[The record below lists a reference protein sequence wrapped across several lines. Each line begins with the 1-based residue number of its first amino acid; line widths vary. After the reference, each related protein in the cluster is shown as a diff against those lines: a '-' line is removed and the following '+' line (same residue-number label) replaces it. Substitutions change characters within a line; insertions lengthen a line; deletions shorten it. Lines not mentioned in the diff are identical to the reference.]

1 MNKLTRIAATTLGF
15 LALAVPAS
23 FAFADTASISIQS
36 LLPGTSVLA
45 KDRLTFTI
53 APTGFLPQTYQ
64 FSDSFPGTTAS
75 LANIDGGGHFFWVP
89 LPSDAGTHTFTITAI
104 DVSGTSAQTT
114 QTITVSPPPSL
125 SVQAVSPGTSVMP
138 GTRFSFSISAP
149 GFTNPTFSVSDS
161 FSGSSATNASTIDSA
176 GNFSWTPDQTQN
188 GDHSISV
195 YAYDAAGHSA
205 SVTQAVRV
213 GQGPSL
219 SVTSLSHGTNVSY
232 GTTTS
237 FTVVPLNFLPT
248 SFAVSDTF
256 PGSTI
261 SNNNISVSGA
271 FSWMPQASDAG
282 VHTITI
288 TGTVGAFGQSA
299 STTQVLT
306 VLGSG
311 GVASAAAAPAKTS
324 STLLASLQAQLSALL
339 ASKAQAQA
347 STGAPAQS
355 SGTFSV
361 YLKPGSRGDEVTRL
375 QSVLAQQGFFSAT
388 PNGLY
393 GPVTTAAVIKFQA
406 AHGLQQLGVVGPATR
421 AALNALSSGA
431 ASAASTTSS
440 ASTGDGYAF
449 KNFMGLGEDVGDGPD
464 VMELQKRLSTLGF
477 FSGDATGYFGPATE
491 AAVKK
496 FQTARGIKATGYVGS
511 ETRAALNQ

>member
-1 MNKLTRIAATTLGF
+1 MKTPTRIAATVLGF
-15 LALAVPAS
+15 FALALPAS
-23 FAFADTASISIQS
+23 FAFADAASISIQS

-45 KDRLTFTI
+45 KERLTFTI

-75 LANIDGGGHFFWVP
+75 LANIDGGGHFFWAP
-89 LPSDAGTHTFTITAI
+89 LPSDAGMHTFTITAT

-114 QTITVSPPPSL
+114 QTITVLPPPSL

-138 GTRFSFSISAP
+138 GARFSFSISAL

-161 FSGSSATNASTIDSA
+161 FSGSSATNPSTIDRS
-176 GNFSWTPDQTQN
+176 GNFAWTPDQTQN
-188 GDHSISV
+188 GDHAISV

-219 SVTSLSHGTNVSY
+219 SVTSLLPGTSVSY

-248 SFAVSDTF
+248 AFSVGDSF

-261 SNNNISVSGA
+261 SNNNISISGA

-282 VHTITI
+282 VHTITV
-288 TGTVGAFGQSA
+288 TGTVGTFGQSA
-299 STTQVLT
+299 STTQVIT
-306 VLGSG
+306 VLGPG
-311 GVASAAAAPAKTS
+311 GVAPAAGNTS
-324 STLLASLQAQLSALL
+324 STLVASLQAQLSALL
-339 ASKAQAQA
+339 ASKAQASA
-347 STGAPAQS
+347 SGSAQS
-355 SGTFSV
+355 SSGTTFNA
-361 YLKPGSRGDEVTRL
+361 YLKPGSQGDEVTRL

-406 AHGLQQLGVVGPATR
+406 AHGLGQLGVVGPATR
-421 AALNALSSGA
+421 AALNALSSGT

-440 ASTGDGYAF
+440 PPAGDGYVF

-464 VMELQKRLSTLGF
+464 VMELQKRLATLGF
-477 FSGDATGYFGPATE
+477 FSGDTTGYFGPATA

-496 FQTARGIKATGYVGS
+496 FQTARGITATGYVGPD
-511 ETRAALNQ
+511 TRAALNQ